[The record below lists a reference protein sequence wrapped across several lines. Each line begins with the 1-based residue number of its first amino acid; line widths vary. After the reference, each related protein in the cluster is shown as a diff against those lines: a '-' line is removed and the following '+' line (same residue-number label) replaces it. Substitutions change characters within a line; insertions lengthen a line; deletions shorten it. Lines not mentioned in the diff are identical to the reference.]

1 MLRRGT
7 RGRNEDRVLTL
18 SEALNAS
25 SHLPALKSVSVLEN
39 ANRALLYFVFLKSL
53 KALAI
58 FYLLIFSSESY
69 WWLAGTCLAKV
80 F

>member
-1 MLRRGT
+1 MLRRGP
-7 RGRNEDRVLTL
+7 RSRSEDRVLTL

-25 SHLPALKSVSVLEN
+25 SHLPALKSISVLEK
-39 ANRALLYFVFLKSL
+39 ANCALLYFVFLKSR

-58 FYLLIFSSESY
+58 FYLLIFFSESY
-69 WWLAGTCLAKV
+69 WWLASTYLSKV